1 MLKNLKGIIND
12 DVFED
17 VIQSA
22 KTFLSLLNKEDLTKL
37 KEYEF
42 DKPLEVEWLNYGMF
56 VGNMINTRGA
66 NLEAINKTIS
76 LFVVADMLKGLGAY
90 AAAYNYI
97 GKGKVE
103 PHTDS
108 DLTRGI
114 VICRALVPIVETS
127 GVFRGF
133 ILDVETTLEH
143 NHPAFY
149 KKEVEIIDKPVLFL
163 PDFTHSFEQNDD
175 NGHYIIVD
183 FINSDASE
191 KDISNYTQYAIAAY
205 S

>member
-1 MLKNLKGIIND
+1 MSKDLKDITNG

-22 KTFLSLLNKEDLTKL
+22 QTFVSLLNKEDLTEL

-42 DKPLEVEWLNYGMF
+42 DKPLEVEWFNYGMF

-66 NLEAINKTIS
+66 NLDTINKTIS
-76 LFVVADMLKGLGAY
+76 LFVVVDMLKNLGAY

-108 DLTRGI
+108 ELSHGI
-114 VICRALVPIVETS
+114 VTYRALVPIVETS
-127 GVFRGF
+127 GVFRGHV
-133 ILDVETTLEH
+133 LDAELSQRDGEFVFFE
-143 NHPAFY
+143 
-149 KKEVEIIDKPVLFL
+149 KEVEITNKPVLFS
-163 PDFTHSFEQNDD
+163 PDLTHSFEQNDD

-183 FINSDASE
+183 FISSSASE